1 MFYGYLIHNL
11 SFPQLQ
17 RGKQVQV
24 QSNPHPELTMGLSDH
39 AIDPTQ
45 S

>member
-1 MFYGYLIHNL
+1 MDTLFIIYLLFN
-11 SFPQLQ
+11 SK
-17 RGKQVQV
+17 GKRVQV
-24 QSNPHPELTMGLSDH
+24 QSNPHPELTIGSSDH